1 MRNQTDGGEAVLQAF
16 RSLGVD
22 YVMSS
27 PGSEWGAVWEAL
39 ASQKLTNTPGP
50 TYLSCAHETLA
61 VNLAIGYTYVTGR
74 MQAVMLHTGVGLLQG
89 TMGIDYAQRHGIP
102 MLVVSGESL
111 SYGDNPDFDPGAQWQ
126 SILSAVGGPVRLVEP
141 LVKWSQQVGSIST
154 MFQQLVSAGEL
165 AQRTPAG
172 PVYMC
177 VPIENMAQPW
187 DPPADLREAP
197 PAPKTAALAADVKQV
212 AEMLTASVRPAII
225 TETAGRDPA
234 AYAALVELAELL
246 AIPVVEARW
255 AFYANFPKDHPLH
268 QGYHRPALIDEAD
281 LVLTVD
287 CSAPWYPPSHGPEK
301 ARVVAVGEVPFSPN
315 LVYQPNLAEIFLE
328 GDTGATLALLA
339 EAVRAAGVDE
349 AAVADRH
356 GHWAAAHEERI
367 AAERAV
373 EAEAAEKSAIS
384 PAALCAALSAAAPDD
399 TIFVDETITHR
410 GAVLS
415 HLRYGGPQSYFR
427 TTGGLGQGL
436 GVALGVKLAAPE
448 RTVISIMGDGTF
460 MYNPVVQSLALA
472 QHENLPILIVIFN
485 NEGYAAMKYN
495 HRDYYPDGV
504 GAAND
509 LWYGHPITDFD
520 YAELV
525 HPFGGFGR
533 RVETMADLPA
543 ALDEALEAV
552 SGGRT
557 AILNV
562 ILDV

>member
-39 ASQKLTNTPGP
+39 ASQKLTNSPGP

-197 PAPKTAALAADVKQV
+197 PAPKTAALAADVEQV

-367 AAERAV
+367 ATERAV
-373 EAEAAEKSAIS
+373 EAEAAEKSTIS

-509 LWYGHPITDFD
+509 LWYGH
-520 YAELV
+520 
-525 HPFGGFGR
+525 
-533 RVETMADLPA
+533 
-543 ALDEALEAV
+543 
-552 SGGRT
+552 
-557 AILNV
+557 
-562 ILDV
+562 